1 MFTVT
6 HTGLD
11 DSGTVEATDYPQ
23 DTDSF
28 AVHDSG
34 ALIVSRSTEQ
44 VIYAPGT
51 WLRVH
56 QSTTASPDLPG
67 SYV

>member
-6 HTGLD
+6 HLGLG
-11 DSGTVEATDYPQ
+11 DSELVEATDYAQ
-23 DTDSF
+23 ETDSV

-34 ALIVSRSTEQ
+34 ALVVSRSTGQ

-56 QSTTASPDLPG
+56 QTSDTSPGLSG
-67 SYV
+67 QYV

>member
-6 HTGLD
+6 HIVPESGL
-11 DSGTVEATDYPQ
+11 VETTDYAQ
-23 DTDSF
+23 ETDSF

-34 ALIVSRSTEQ
+34 ALVVSRSSEQ

-56 QSTTASPDLPG
+56 QSTDPSSETSG
-67 SYV
+67 NYV